1 MSQPNGSSND
11 DDPFLSVQSDV
22 LALLTTTR
30 TLFSS
35 YLRIRA
41 LSSSST
47 SYTTTANKPISPELL
62 QSRSDLLQNLST
74 LTSDLADLLDSIA
87 AVESDPYTFG
97 LDVAEVSRRRE
108 FVVDVGKEV
117 EGMRTE
123 VEDIGADVTRNPTDT
138 STQRTRS
145 DHDRIHTTNNTATG
159 RNRPADDLPP
169 PSAFAASHH
178 GSHYASDDDEPYRHS
193 SPNHEDIDYDA
204 QHQTQIL
211 HDQDEIVTDVFD
223 TVGRLRGQAETMG
236 RELED
241 QSGMIDDVDKL
252 ADRVG
257 GKLQG
262 GLRKVG
268 EVIRRNEDGVS
279 SCCIGVL
286 VVVLV
291 LLLVLVIAL

>member
-1 MSQPNGSSND
+1 MSQPNGSSSE

-22 LALLTTTR
+22 LTLLTTTR

-41 LSSSST
+41 LSSSFT
-47 SYTTTANKPISPELL
+47 SYTTTNSKPISPELL

-74 LTSDLADLLDSIA
+74 LTSDLEELLDTIA

-97 LDVAEVSRRRE
+97 LDVAEVSRRWE

-117 EGMRTE
+117 EGMRGE
-123 VEDIGADVTRNPTDT
+123 VEDIGSDLTGNSTNT

-145 DHDRIHTTNNTATG
+145 DHDRIHQPTNTTG
-159 RNRPADDLPP
+159 RNDLPP

-178 GSHYASDDDEPYRHS
+178 DDHYASDDDEPYHPSHHS
-193 SPNHEDIDYDA
+193 EDADNYEH
-204 QHQTQIL
+204 QTQTQIL

-241 QSGMIDDVDKL
+241 QSGMLEDVDKL